1 MMLLGVGGSVGAD
14 DGVRLAEL
22 DNNNNEDAC
31 ECTGDEE
38 EDAAEM
44 LTTS

>member
-22 DNNNNEDAC
+22 DNNEDAC
-31 ECTGDEE
+31 KCTGDEE
-38 EDAAEM
+38 EDAEM